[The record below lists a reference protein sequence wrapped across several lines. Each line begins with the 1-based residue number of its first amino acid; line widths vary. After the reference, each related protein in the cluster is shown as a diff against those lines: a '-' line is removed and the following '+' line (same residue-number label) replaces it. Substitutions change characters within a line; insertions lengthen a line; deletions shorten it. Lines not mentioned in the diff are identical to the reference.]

1 MSSIEIFKHEKDTV
15 PFSAGQIVFREGEP
29 GDVMY
34 VVQEGEVEITLDDQ
48 VLETAGPGGLV
59 GEMALVDT
67 SRRSATAVAK
77 TDCKLVAIDETKF
90 KVHVHHTPFFAVQVM
105 RIMAD
110 RLRRMNE
117 LV

>member
-1 MSSIEIFKHEKDTV
+1 MSSIEIFKHEENTV
-15 PFSAGQIVFREGEP
+15 PYAAGQTIFSEGEP

-34 VVQEGEVEITLDDQ
+34 VVQEGEVEVRLGDRL
-48 VLETAGPGGLV
+48 LETAGPGGLV

-67 SRRSATAVAK
+67 SHRSATAVAK
-77 TDCKLVAIDETKF
+77 TDCKLVALDETKF
-90 KVHVHHTPFFAVQVM
+90 KIHVHHTPFFAVQVM

>member
-1 MSSIEIFKHEKDTV
+1 MSTIEIFKHETDTV
-15 PFSAGQIVFREGEP
+15 PYSAGQIIFSEGEP

-34 VVQEGEVEITLDDQ
+34 VVQEGEVEITLDGH

-67 SRRSATAVAK
+67 AHRSATAVAK